1 MSVKSELRNLITAL
15 EGTPTKKTI
24 PGLLGEISE
33 LLGGES
39 AGKTVAE
46 QIHNIAVAKGYDPD
60 PEPEPEP
67 VVTKYTVSYD
77 ANGGTGTIESVE
89 VTAGE
94 SITVDDGS
102 TLTPPEGKEF
112 VGWAKTDSAQSA
124 TVTSPF
130 TPDKDTTLYAVWAD
144 ATPGE

>member
-1 MSVKSELRNLITAL
+1 MTFVEA
-15 EGTPTKKTI
+15 
-24 PGLLGEISE
+24 
-33 LLGGES
+33 LGGQNGQTIIE
-39 AGKTVAE
+39 ALGGQKGNTLDEVM
-46 QIHNIAVAKGYDPD
+46 AVKDITITD
-60 PEPEPEP
+60 KEPAPEP

-94 SITVDDGS
+94 SITVSDG
-102 TLTPPEGKEF
+102 TGLTAPEGKEF
-112 VGWAKTDSAQSA
+112 AGWAKTDSAQSA

-130 TPDKDTTLYAVWAD
+130 TPDKDTILYAVWAD